1 MDKPKVLI
9 VDDDDEVRTQMKWA
23 LSAYYEVSLAE
34 DRQTALALLN
44 KTKPNV
50 VTLDL
55 GLPPSPGDTTEGF
68 LALADMLQLDPLLKV
83 LVITGQN
90 ERKNGMEAIG
100 QGAYDFF
107 SKPVKVDD
115 LKVVLERAIH
125 VQNLERERRDLFE
138 KNTFDSFEG
147 MIGSSPQMQKV
158 FATIEK
164 VANTDAPVLIS
175 GESGTGK
182 ELVARGIHRRSARS
196 AGPFIAINCGAI
208 PENLLESELFGHEKG
223 AFTGAHMQ
231 RQGRIEMAQ
240 GGTLFLD
247 EIGELSATLQVKL
260 LRFLQEHEIE
270 RVGGRSLIHIDA
282 RVLAATNI
290 DLTKAMSTGR
300 FREDLYYRLGV
311 VNLSMPPLREREGDI
326 PLLAKAFVQRQTAG
340 REKNLAF
347 TAKALTTLESYTWPG
362 NVREL
367 ENRIQRAAIM
377 AENGRITPQDLA
389 LTSLPEHED
398 QSLSKAR
405 ETVEREMV
413 AAALARNKG
422 NLTRAAAD
430 LEISRPSL
438 YELIEK
444 LGIVRK

>member
-23 LSAYYEVSLAE
+23 LSPQYEVSLAE
-34 DRQTALALLN
+34 DRPTALSLLS
-44 KTKPNV
+44 KDRPNV

-55 GLPPSPGDTTEGF
+55 GLPPSPGDTREGF

-90 ERKNGMEAIG
+90 ERENGMEAIG

-115 LKVVLERAIH
+115 LKIVLQRAIH
-125 VQNLERERRDLFE
+125 VQYLERERRDLFE
-138 KNTFDSFEG
+138 KDRFAAFEG
-147 MIGSSPQMQKV
+147 MIGSSAQMQHV

-164 VANTDAPVLIS
+164 VSNTDAPVLIC

-182 ELVARGIHRRSARS
+182 ELVARAIHRRSPRS
-196 AGPFIAINCGAI
+196 SGPFIAINCGAI

-247 EIGELSATLQVKL
+247 EIGELSGPLQVKL

-290 DLTKAMSTGR
+290 DLTKGMAEGS

-311 VNLSMPPLREREGDI
+311 VTTGDAASARTRGRYSASCQSVSSIDIQQGVKKTWSSRRRRLPFWSRIRGPATSANSRTESSVPPSW
-326 PLLAKAFVQRQTAG
+326 PKTAG
-340 REKNLAF
+340 SR
-347 TAKALTTLESYTWPG
+347 
-362 NVREL
+362 R
-367 ENRIQRAAIM
+367 R
-377 AENGRITPQDLA
+377 
-389 LTSLPEHED
+389 
-398 QSLSKAR
+398 
-405 ETVEREMV
+405 
-413 AAALARNKG
+413 
-422 NLTRAAAD
+422 
-430 LEISRPSL
+430 ISR
-438 YELIEK
+438 
-444 LGIVRK
+444 

>member
-23 LSAYYEVSLAE
+23 LSSDYEVSLAE
-34 DRQTALALLN
+34 DRQKALDLLN
-44 KTKPNV
+44 RNRPNV

-107 SKPVKVDD
+107 SKPVKVED
-115 LKVVLERAIH
+115 LKIVLERAIH

-138 KNTFDSFEG
+138 KDRFDAFEG
-147 MIGSSPQMQKV
+147 MIGSSAQMQKV

-164 VANTDAPVLIS
+164 VSNTDAPVLIS

-182 ELVARGIHRRSARS
+182 ELVARAIHKRSSRNS
-196 AGPFIAINCGAI
+196 GPFIAINCGAI

-247 EIGELSATLQVKL
+247 EIGELSAALQVKL

-282 RVLAATNI
+282 RVLAATNV
-290 DLTKAMSTGR
+290 DLTKAMATGR
-300 FREDLYYRLGV
+300 FREDLYYRLSV
-311 VNLSMPPLREREGDI
+311 VNISMPMLREREGDI
-326 PLLAKAFVQRQTAG
+326 PLLAKAFLCRQTAG
-340 REKNLAF
+340 RNKNLIL
-347 TAKALTTLESYTWPG
+347 TAKALAALESHTWPG

-377 AENGRITPQDLA
+377 AENGRIMPLDLA
-389 LTSLPEHED
+389 LTSQPEHED

-405 ETVEREMV
+405 ESVEREMV
-413 AAALARNKG
+413 SAALARNKG